1 MWNNVYAVYIEVMCE
16 CVQQACSEWSASA
29 VPCLS
34 DVFLDAGASR
44 KKGALRASSTMGGPD
59 MLTEDSESSGAAAS
73 GIVDLQEMITTLVL
87 TFSAFFF
94 FFFF

>member
-1 MWNNVYAVYIEVMCE
+1 M
-16 CVQQACSEWSASA
+16 
-29 VPCLS
+29 PCLS

-44 KKGALRASSTMGGPD
+44 KKGALQASSTMGGPD

-94 FFFF
+94 FFFFLLNNKAVCFVNYSQCTILS